1 MTGWNLNRKKKCLLV
16 IVALFTILFSSPVS
30 GIVAPDTGEVPFQAT
45 GTLHVDGNPPGMEII
60 LNGRVAGQVPESGV
74 LVIEQVPVGEHRIIG
89 TAPGFS
95 EQEAYVRVPD
105 GMPVQVRMTL
115 EQMNTGTLDITSV
128 PDNVQVYI
136 NNVYRGVTPVLLTD
150 VNQGQNEVTLRLSG
164 YQDWSAWVEVGG
176 EAVSVSGELTS
187 LSAGS
192 TTPAGGPSG
201 IATILLIGIGCICAL
216 FFRKKA

>member
-1 MTGWNLNRKKKCLLV
+1 MMRWNLNNVKVSLLV
-16 IVALFTILFSSPVS
+16 IVTISILFSSPVS
-30 GIVAPDTGEVPFQAT
+30 GIVAPETGEAPFQAT

-95 EQEAYVRVPD
+95 EQEAYVTVPD

-115 EQMNTGTLDITSV
+115 KQKNTGTLDVTSV

-136 NNVYRGVTPVLLTD
+136 NNVYRGVTPLQLTD
-150 VNQGQNEVTLRLSG
+150 IEQGSNEVTLRLSG

-176 EAVSVSGELTS
+176 EPVTVTGELTS

-201 IATILLIGIGCICAL
+201 LATILLIGTGCICAL
-216 FFRKKA
+216 FFRKRT